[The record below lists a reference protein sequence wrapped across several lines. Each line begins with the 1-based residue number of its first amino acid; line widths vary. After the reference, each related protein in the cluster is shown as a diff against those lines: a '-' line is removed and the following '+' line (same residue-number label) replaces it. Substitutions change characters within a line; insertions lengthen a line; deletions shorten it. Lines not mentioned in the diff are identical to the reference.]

1 VIRTSG
7 LPAKYGKVLFNLAAY
22 YKFTH
27 ILELGTSVG
36 TSTLYMSM
44 AYPDSKVLTIEGS
57 KERAEFASDL
67 FNQMGL
73 SNIEVHIGNFTEEL
87 NVILRNRVKFDLVF
101 IDGDH
106 TEKAVL
112 KNFYHLHHHLHE
124 KSIVILDDIHLSSS
138 MERAWRKILRDDK
151 VTLTIDLF
159 RLGIIFFDT
168 KLSKQNLI
176 INY

>member
-1 VIRTSG
+1 
-7 LPAKYGKVLFNLAAY
+7 
-22 YKFTH
+22 
-27 ILELGTSVG
+27 
-36 TSTLYMSM
+36 
-44 AYPDSKVLTIEGS
+44 
-57 KERAEFASDL
+57 
-67 FNQMGL
+67 
-73 SNIEVHIGNFTEEL
+73 
-87 NVILRNRVKFDLVF
+87 
-101 IDGDH
+101 
-106 TEKAVL
+106 L